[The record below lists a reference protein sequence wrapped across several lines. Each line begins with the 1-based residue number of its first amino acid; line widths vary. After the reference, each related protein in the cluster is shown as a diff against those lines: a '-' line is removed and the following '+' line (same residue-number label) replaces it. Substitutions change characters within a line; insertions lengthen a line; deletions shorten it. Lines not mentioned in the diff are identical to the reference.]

1 MDLSKYSIMKLNISP
16 NLKDKNGRDVHHLE
30 AIKTIDGELL
40 QKTFSIQDDDTVS
53 INKSSIQIKPMLTL
67 KLFNNIKSA
76 LSYKFNNI
84 TQTKYNTP
92 VQTLQEHYISM
103 LSYKIFK
110 VSNLTQP
117 FKHLNRLNQA
127 IEEKINDM
135 IYQFLDIETYNNP
148 DRLNELKQIL
158 DKNNKHFIL
167 NFQCI
172 ITPPPELNKY
182 NIHETIWNIN
192 VLVD

>member
-1 MDLSKYSIMKLNISP
+1 
-16 NLKDKNGRDVHHLE
+16 
-30 AIKTIDGELL
+30 
-40 QKTFSIQDDDTVS
+40 
-53 INKSSIQIKPMLTL
+53 
-67 KLFNNIKSA
+67 
-76 LSYKFNNI
+76 
-84 TQTKYNTP
+84 
-92 VQTLQEHYISM
+92 M